1 MITVFGG
8 QTSRSLRVVWLL
20 EEMGLPYRLR
30 QVDML
35 AETPDAGLL
44 AVNPAY
50 YIPAM
55 QDGEVTMVESIAI
68 RPDETEAAYLDR
80 TMGRGA
86 YRRALGASMVG
97 VDT

>member
-20 EEMGLPYRLR
+20 EEMGLPYRVR

-50 YIPAM
+50 YNPAM
-55 QDGEVTMVESIAI
+55 RDGEVTMVESIAI
-68 RPDETEAAYLDR
+68 TPDEAETAYLAR
-80 TMGRGA
+80 TMGREA
-86 YRRALGASMVG
+86 YRRALDASMVG
-97 VDT
+97 ADT

>member
-8 QTSRSLRVVWLL
+8 QTSRSLQVVWLL
-20 EEMGLPYRLR
+20 EEMGLPYRVR
-30 QVDML
+30 QVDMP

-68 RPDETEAAYLDR
+68 TPDEAETAYLAR

-86 YRRALGASMVG
+86 YRRALDASMVG

>member
-20 EEMGLPYRLR
+20 EEMGLPCRVR
-30 QVDML
+30 QVDMV
-35 AETPDAGLL
+35 AEIPDAGLL
-44 AVNPAY
+44 AVNPAD
-50 YIPAM
+50 YIPEL
-55 QDGEVTMVESIAI
+55 QNGEVTMVESIAI
-68 RPDETEAAYLDR
+68 TPDEAETAYLAR

-86 YRRALGASMVG
+86 YRRALDASMVG

>member
-35 AETPDAGLL
+35 AEMPDAGLL

-50 YIPAM
+50 YIPAL
-55 QDGEVTMVESIAI
+55 QDGDVTMVESIAI
-68 RPDETEAAYLDR
+68 RPDEAETAYLDR
-80 TMGRGA
+80 IMGRDA
-86 YRRALGASMVG
+86 YRRALDASMVG
-97 VDT
+97 VDS

>member
-50 YIPAM
+50 YIPAL
-55 QDGEVTMVESIAI
+55 QDGDVTMVESIAI
-68 RPDETEAAYLDR
+68 RPDAAETAYLDR
-80 TMGRGA
+80 TMSRDA
-86 YRRALGASMVG
+86 YQRALDASMVG

>member
-20 EEMGLPYRLR
+20 EEMGLPYRVR

-68 RPDETEAAYLDR
+68 TPDEAETAYLAR
-80 TMGRGA
+80 TMGQDA
-86 YRRALGASMVG
+86 YRRALDASMVG